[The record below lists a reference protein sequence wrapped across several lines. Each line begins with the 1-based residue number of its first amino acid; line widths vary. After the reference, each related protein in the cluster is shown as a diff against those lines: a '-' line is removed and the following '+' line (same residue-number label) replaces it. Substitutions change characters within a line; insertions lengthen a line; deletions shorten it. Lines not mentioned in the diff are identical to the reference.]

1 MPRDTLGSY
10 SYLGFILDGFP
21 RTVAQAKIL
30 DDLLTKQQVAID
42 AVVNLT
48 IDDDLL
54 VKRITG
60 RLIHP
65 ASGRSYNMYFNPPK
79 KAGVDDV
86 TGEPLVKRGDDTEE
100 KLTVRL
106 QEFHDKTKPVLE
118 YYGSKVKDIDANDE
132 MDSVTSKIRT
142 AIGN

>member
-1 MPRDTLGSY
+1 MNYMPRDTLGSY

-60 RLIHP
+60 RLI
-65 ASGRSYNMYFNPPK
+65 NPPK